1 MKYLLRRIRQRV
13 FSNKDV
19 IVQRKSPRFDFAK
32 TRRGILRELLISQ
45 ESGTLIGL
53 ISTSLGEGMFFVL
66 ILDIEREKSEELITF
81 QTYSIS
87 EGRMLSTRK
96 LRVSEIAGV
105 CTFIQNTDL
114 RYSEATTS
122 TLAHQVP

>member
-122 TLAHQVP
+122 TLAHHVP